1 MIIIM
6 KRMCRKNYR
15 KIVQKKIIGTINKSK
30 NNKSYNDKNI
40 NELMQLIQIEM
51 IIVMIKMMMHMIR
64 YKLSRKQKKDHRYR
78 YVHKYNRYMKM

>member
-1 MIIIM
+1 M
-6 KRMCRKNYR
+6 RRKNYR

-51 IIVMIKMMMHMIR
+51 IIVMIKNDDA
-64 YKLSRKQKKDHRYR
+64 YD
-78 YVHKYNRYMKM
+78 

>member
-40 NELMQLIQIEM
+40 NDIDAI
-51 IIVMIKMMMHMIR
+51 
-64 YKLSRKQKKDHRYR
+64 DT
-78 YVHKYNRYMKM
+78 NRNDNSNDENDDAYD